1 MPKFSETSV
10 SVVGESAVPFT
21 VHYPEVGATTP
32 LDKAA
37 QALVDT
43 AEHQVSPFNAKGESQ
58 NALDQH
64 YAVTPFDKWDSMKK
78 YNNFISKPSSLGPPL
93 NRRLMLITLRV
104 VQGDQYK
111 NNQFVFVKGKVS
123 TPREGQERD
132 FWVARILQ
140 VRASDPEHVYALVCN
155 IYLLSDREVIDFTGN
170 LAILA

>member
-21 VHYPEVGATTP
+21 VHYPEVGVTTP

-78 YNNFISKPSSLGPPL
+78 YNNFIKIG
-93 NRRLMLITLRV
+93 
-104 VQGDQYK
+104 
-111 NNQFVFVKGKVS
+111 
-123 TPREGQERD
+123 
-132 FWVARILQ
+132 
-140 VRASDPEHVYALVCN
+140 RASC
-155 IYLLSDREVIDFTGN
+155 RERV
-170 LAILA
+170 